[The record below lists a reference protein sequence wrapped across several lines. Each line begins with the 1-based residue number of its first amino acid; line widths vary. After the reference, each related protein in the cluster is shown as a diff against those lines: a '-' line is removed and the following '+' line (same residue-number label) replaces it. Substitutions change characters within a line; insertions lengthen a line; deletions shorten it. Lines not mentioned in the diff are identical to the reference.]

1 MQTTQTPLTPNAVQ
15 TAPAAAR
22 RRAPVRVLYAFDG
35 CTPDRFI
42 RICRCLQRGGYHG
55 DSAAYVM
62 PDRGRFYLSV
72 EEWDGDEALLP
83 PTALLAEFGVRI
95 AAASLSVCLCE
106 HARCLCDHGAVE
118 AIAALM
124 M

>member
-1 MQTTQTPLTPNAVQ
+1 MQTTHPPLTEKQVQ
-15 TAPAAAR
+15 IPSASAH

-35 CTPDRFI
+35 CTPDCFI
-42 RICRCLQRGGYHG
+42 RICRFLQRGGYHG

-62 PDRGRFYLSV
+62 PDTGRFYLSV
-72 EEWDGDEALLP
+72 EEYDSDDVLLP

-95 AAASLSVCLCE
+95 AAALLSVCLCE
-106 HARCLCDHGAVE
+106 HAKCLCEHGAVE

-124 M
+124 I